1 MKLLRDVLYGVG
13 IKSVLGMTDINIK
26 SIQFDSRKI
35 IEKDL
40 FVAIR
45 GVNVDGHDFIN
56 TAIEKGAIV
65 IVHEKELDKMVEGV
79 AYVKVKNSSK
89 ALAIMAS
96 NYYDYPSNNLQLI
109 GVTGTNG
116 KTTVTTLLYDL
127 FISAGYKVGLISTV
141 KIMVDNK
148 RFNTTHTTP
157 DPILINYYLSQ
168 NNLNNKLYQTS

>member
-1 MKLLRDVLYGVG
+1 MRG
-13 IKSVLGMTDINIK
+13 
-26 SIQFDSRKI
+26 RC

-56 TAIEKGAIV
+56 NAIEKGAIV
-65 IVHEKELDKMVEGV
+65 IVHEKKLDKMVEGV
-79 AYVKVKNSSK
+79 AYVKVTNSSK

-96 NYYDYPSNNLQLI
+96 NYYDHPSNNLQLI

-116 KTTVTTLLYDL
+116 KTTVSTLLYDL

-141 KIMVDNK
+141 SIMVDNK

-157 DPILINYYLSQ
+157 NTTTTVDTTAIAVVMSQTIWFLFFRNPRALTRPWFCSNYVS
-168 NNLNNKLYQTS
+168 